1 MGDKDH
7 LQKLIKI
14 RLSKRKKLKQKTKN
28 KIIHVPIT
36 QYAVIA
42 TVVAGLNWIV
52 VLH

>member
-1 MGDKDH
+1 VGDKDH
-7 LQKLIKI
+7 LQKHIKI

-28 KIIHVPIT
+28 KIIHVPII

-42 TVVAGLNWIV
+42 TVVAGLSWTV